1 MLQNMSSQL
10 DSMRGNDEK
19 IVAVEK
25 KLDKS
30 VQENK
35 EGMEALEKNLN
46 EKIRSRDQRVC
57 IHVQILNQFKVFNIL
72 TDNKTGRRSIKPS
85 IAMCRP

>member
-1 MLQNMSSQL
+1 MLQNVTSQL
-10 DSMRGNDEK
+10 ESMQGNDEK

-35 EGMEALEKNLN
+35 EGMEALEKKLN
-46 EKIRSRDQRVC
+46 EKIRRRDQRVC
-57 IHVQILNQFKVFNIL
+57 INV
-72 TDNKTGRRSIKPS
+72 
-85 IAMCRP
+85 